1 MAKFGK
7 HTLDVPN
14 ILGAYFER
22 VHMEQGIS
30 FDTKEFTEGL
40 TEKILMIW
48 LKRLI
53 V

>member
-30 FDTKEFTEGL
+30 FDTKEFTERL
-40 TEKILMIW
+40 TEKILMI
-48 LKRLI
+48 
-53 V
+53 